1 MDLLEAVATGGHR
14 HPWELAR
21 RDSMLRLV
29 ARLRPLGDVADVGAG
44 DRFFASSLR
53 SLIQG
58 HVYAVDVHYPESG
71 FVDGIHTA
79 RDVADLPDGGLD
91 CVVLMDVLEHL
102 EDEAVVLGALRPK
115 LRAGGT
121 VLVTVPAF
129 QHLLSAHDEYLKHF
143 RRYRRRT
150 LRPVLER
157 HGLHVEECFYFYS
170 TLFAARW
177 LQVILARVKGP
188 GEQSGVGRWRF
199 GLRHPLTM
207 LVRGALDLDYRA
219 CRALARRGFTVPG
232 LSLCCVC
239 KNVSA

>member
-1 MDLLEAVATGGHR
+1 MDLLEATAAGAHR

-21 RDSMLRLV
+21 RDSILSLI
-29 ARLRPLGDVADVGAG
+29 ARLQPIGDVADVGAG

-53 SLIQG
+53 AIASG
-58 HVYAVDVHYPESG
+58 KVYAVDVHYPESG

-79 RDVADLPDGGLD
+79 RDVADLPDAGLD
-91 CVVLMDVLEHL
+91 CVVMMDVLEHL
-102 EDEAVVLGALRPK
+102 EDEAVLLGALRPK
-115 LRAGGT
+115 LRPGGT

-157 HGLHVEECFYFYS
+157 HGLRVDECFYFYS

-177 LQVILARVKGP
+177 LQVLFARVAHAGD
-188 GEQSGVGRWRF
+188 QRGVGRWRF
-199 GLRHPLTM
+199 SQRHPFTM
-207 LVRGALDLDYRA
+207 VVRGVLDLDYRA
-219 CRALARRGFTVPG
+219 CRVLTRLGFTVPG

-239 KNVSA
+239 KSTSA